1 MYIGDNEDSYMKNIS
16 KKEDIKYPIR
26 IDEEE
31 LPEIYILDSNNR
43 WLTNEL
49 VVELLNSTN
58 KEVIK
63 CQQ

>member
-1 MYIGDNEDSYMKNIS
+1 MPVINEDSYMKNIS

-49 VVELLNSTN
+49 VLELLNSTN